1 MLFALWLPYV
11 CQKPSSTLSL
21 NHSCLAFNMFGGR
34 FDCHLLL
41 FSNTSISLITS
52 GTTHSPQNSFFIHV
66 SHSLCALLITE
77 LLIELIFQ
85 GKKSCFYMF
94 AKYSY
99 CNNKAF
105 FELIS
110 YLDVYWKNTQTAF
123 LKLQNYNDRLSN
135 IKNG

>member
-1 MLFALWLPYV
+1 
-11 CQKPSSTLSL
+11 
-21 NHSCLAFNMFGGR
+21 MFGGR

-105 FELIS
+105 IS
-110 YLDVYWKNTQTAF
+110 TFIEKNTQTAF